1 MTFYEVD
8 VCDEKKLDEIF
19 TKENIDAV
27 IHFAGY
33 KAVGESVE
41 KPLMYYRN
49 NVDSTLTLCEVMKSH
64 NVKKIVF
71 SSSATVYGSPKTLPI
86 KENFPLSTIN
96 P

>member
-71 SSSATVYGSPKTLPI
+71 HRVRLYMVAQKHYQLK
-86 KENFPLSTIN
+86 KFFHFQQ
-96 P
+96 